1 VPLYVF
7 GCSQGHRT
15 EQIVPLGTETSAC
28 ALCDEQG
35 CGRVYQYSMAITQPE
50 VDLRGMTR
58 RFIEAQ
64 GEIATAYERHGLEMP
79 NLAGAGRQRA
89 DALRRSGEGFR
100 PLS

>member
-50 VDLRGMTR
+50 ADVRGMFR
-58 RFIEAQ
+58 RFQEASSEMEHR
-64 GEIATAYERHGLEMP
+64 GETSPHLWQAAK
-79 NLAGAGRQRA
+79 QRA
-89 DALRRSGEGFR
+89 QAEARAGENPIRR
-100 PLS
+100 PW